1 MRKVAYYVIF
11 VWIQED
17 YKALTERGEKKEIIN
32 LENNGHLRDLLLF
45 ISLHYF
51 L

>member
-17 YKALTERGEKKEIIN
+17 YKALTERGEKKKLSI
-32 LENNGHLRDLLLF
+32 
-45 ISLHYF
+45 
-51 L
+51 